1 MPCIAILVS
10 GPTPAFRPDRWLTGE
25 GTFDEA
31 RAEGSVACGSP
42 FGFGT
47 RRCIG
52 EHFAWTEAVV
62 LLATL
67 ARRWNSTSRYRP
79 TLP

>member
-1 MPCIAILVS
+1 MIRGT
-10 GPTPAFRPDRWLTGE
+10 GPHADAFRPTRWITDGR
-25 GTFDEA
+25 FDE
-31 RAEGSVACGSP
+31 RAPASPRCGFP

-62 LLATL
+62 VLATL
-67 ARRWNSTSRYRP
+67 ARRWRLEVHATPIRR
-79 TLP
+79 